1 MSKQTIFIGTNANDG
16 TGDTLRDGASKINQ
30 NFDELYIL
38 AGSEQS
44 ETIAASSASNPIVVN
59 TVLTNTGQIDISLP
73 NGTRVGQTK
82 RFFQKGSGPTQITPS
97 SFANG
102 TRVTLTVFGVLDFSW
117 DGTAWYVVNDSNTHI
132 TIS

>member
-16 TGDTLRDGASKINQ
+16 TGDTLRDGADKINQ

-38 AGSEQS
+38 SGAETS
-44 ETIAASSASNPIVVN
+44 ETIDVSSASNPVVVN
-59 TVLTNTGQIDISLP
+59 SVLTNEGQIDVSLSAG
-73 NGTRVGQTK
+73 NRVGQTK
-82 RFFQKGSGPTQITPS
+82 RFFQKGSGPSQITPS

-102 TRVTLTVFGVLDFSW
+102 TRVTLNVLGVVDFSW